1 MTQRVNGT
9 NISNMVDESQICS
22 AKSQTAK
29 AIYCMNAL
37 CDIPEEANSQAQKT
51 RVGDG
56 SWD

>member
-1 MTQRVNGT
+1 
-9 NISNMVDESQICS
+9 MVDESQICS
-22 AKSQTAK
+22 AKRKSQTAK